1 MTPLPTPIMPLA
13 CRYPDPP
20 LVFTLLEV
28 VPCPEGHQVGIVCGG
43 GVRDAPCAAHI
54 SVAELVGET
63 LQLIGCEVIIIP
75 QDMVVGGAAGALQ
88 RDNTYIDNSSRGHYT
103 ELPSRNMT
111 S

>member
-1 MTPLPTPIMPLA
+1 MG
-13 CRYPDPP
+13 
-20 LVFTLLEV
+20 V
-28 VPCPEGHQVGIVCGG
+28 VCGG
-43 GVRDAPCAAHI
+43 GVRDAACAAHI

-63 LQLIGCEVIIIP
+63 LQLVGCEVIIIP

-88 RDNTYIDNSSRGHYT
+88 RDNTYMYMYIDNSSRGHHT